1 MGELTL
7 DGYTVRGYR
16 PSDAAALTAMYN
28 AIDSAAGG
36 HPGHTPD
43 DTHAG
48 MNGTVADHDAD
59 ARLVFAPGGDLVA
72 AGAVATPPVGG
83 FRVDLYGGVDPAWV
97 GREVFAWQLARAAE
111 IHDAV
116 RPDTGWIL
124 DAGANFDD
132 TRATRLFE
140 RFGFTAARYFFE
152 MVAPTR
158 TDLDVPLPAGLR
170 VVGYEPGR
178 E

>member
-83 FRVDLYGGVDPAWV
+83 FRVELYGGVEPAWGGRGV
-97 GREVFAWQLARAAE
+97 GRGVLAWRLARAAGVE
-111 IHDAV
+111 HAG
-116 RPDTGWIL
+116 RPDTEWS
-124 DAGANFDD
+124 
-132 TRATRLFE
+132 
-140 RFGFTAARYFFE
+140 
-152 MVAPTR
+152 VA
-158 TDLDVPLPAGLR
+158 
-170 VVGYEPGR
+170 
-178 E
+178 